1 MKAIKGVVCIA
12 VIDETEVLFGKN
24 MGRGQGHYESLQ
36 SNGLTPFA
44 DYHEARAAADEL
56 RKRKDVRET
65 SMAILEMTLAETAR
79 EAYALRRK
87 RSLVVVR
94 QIPESRETILI
105 GVPIGER
112 FSRYPLYG
120 ALLEEN
126 GLRPFTSFQS
136 AMYTAEEEVRQTQ
149 CPVSIATFKLKR
161 L

>member
-12 VIDETEVLFGKN
+12 VIDRAEVLFGKN
-24 MGRGQGHYESLQ
+24 MERGQGHYESLQ
-36 SNGLTPFA
+36 SNGLTSFA
-44 DYHEARAAADEL
+44 DYHEARVAADEL
-56 RKRKDVRET
+56 RKRKDVCEV
-65 SMAILEMTLAETAR
+65 SVAILEMTLAETAR
-79 EAYALRRK
+79 EAFAFRRK
-87 RSLVVVR
+87 RSLVAVR

-105 GVPIGER
+105 GAPVGES

-126 GLRPFTSFQS
+126 GLRPFTSFRP
-136 AMYTAEEEVRQTQ
+136 AMYTAQEEARQTQ